1 MKENQANELNIE
13 VASRTENSTRNTM
26 VAMIAKMLT
35 IVAGFCTR
43 VIFTRVL
50 NESYVGVN
58 GLFTNLLNILNLSEL
73 GISTAI
79 IYGLYKPIAEK
90 DIEKQKSLMQVYK
103 WFFRGFATILFAIG
117 LLLIPFMDVLVKTK
131 PEGENI
137 VLIYLIYL
145 LNCVMT
151 YLFIYKKTLIDAY
164 QLSYIG
170 VIYQTVFLVVQN
182 ILQMIVLFTTKNFLL
197 FVLLLLLCT
206 ILNNLAISY
215 KADKMY
221 PFLKDKEV
229 AALSKEEKKEIAG
242 NVSSMLM
249 LKISNVVVN
258 NTANLVLS
266 AMVGIVSVGLYSN
279 YYLII
284 GSVRQVLNQMFQGI
298 TASVGNLGVE
308 ESGDRVIK
316 IFNMI
321 FFVCHWLFGLATICL
336 YELLTPFV
344 EWSFGA
350 KYVFELNITFVL
362 CLAFFV
368 TGMRQAVLVF
378 KDSFGQFKYDR
389 LKACIEISINI
400 IASIVGGYYFG
411 AVGIFAGS
419 IISTIAISFWMEP
432 YRLYKYNL
440 KAPVHKYFV
449 KYIVYTAVTGIGWYI
464 TDMVCNMWEGS
475 AFSQCVVRLF
485 VCVTVPNLIYLVCF
499 FKSEEFRLLF
509 GKMMGMLK
517 GRSR

>member
-1 MKENQANELNIE
+1 MKENN

-26 VAMIAKMLT
+26 VAMVAKMLA
-35 IVAGFCTR
+35 IIAGFCTR

-50 NESYVGVN
+50 SESYVGVN

-73 GISTAI
+73 GIGTAI
-79 IYGLYKPIAEK
+79 IYGLYKPIVDK

-103 WFFRGFATILFAIG
+103 WFFRGLATILFVIG
-117 LLLIPFMDVLVKTK
+117 LLLIPFMDILMKTK

-145 LNCVMT
+145 INCVMT

-170 VIYQTVFLVVQN
+170 VIYQTVFLVLQN
-182 ILQMIVLFTTKNFLL
+182 ILQIIVLLTTKNFLL
-197 FVLLLLLCT
+197 FVLLLLVCT
-206 ILNNLAISY
+206 ILNNLAISH

-221 PFLKDKEV
+221 PFLRDKEV

-266 AMVGIVSVGLYSN
+266 AMVGIISVGLYSN

-284 GSVRQVLNQMFQGI
+284 GSVRQVLNQMFQSI

-308 ESGDRVIK
+308 EDGDRVVK

-350 KYVFELNITFVL
+350 KYVFDLNITFVL
-362 CLAFFV
+362 CLAFYV

-389 LKACIEISINI
+389 LKACIEIGINI
-400 IASIVGGYYFG
+400 VASIIGGYYFG

-419 IISTIAISFWMEP
+419 IISTLAISFWMEP
-432 YRLYKYNL
+432 YMLYKYNL
-440 KAPVHKYFV
+440 NAPVHRYFMKYM
-449 KYIVYTAVTGIGWYI
+449 VYTMITGVAWYVT
-464 TDMVCNMWEGS
+464 DLLCCLCDGS
-475 AFSQCVVRLF
+475 AFLQCIIRLF
-485 VCVTVPNLIYLVCF
+485 ICITVPNLIYLLCY
-499 FKSEEFRLLF
+499 FKSAEFQLLF
-509 GKMMGMLK
+509 HKITGILK
-517 GRSR
+517 GRSV